1 MDTRQIMTAKTAPL
15 FDSSKSMNILSRFL
29 LPQCGSEG
37 ALANTP
43 DEPDL
48 AVTQISREEFDHLL
62 ALANSN
68 HVVVRGLEAF
78 RRIGTKANEAAREEW
93 ATTAIAAERAR
104 IDNAISYLRAIC
116 DGFEAAGFDVT
127 VIKSLDHWPDLG
139 SDLDLYTNTD
149 PEDVLRLMT
158 GRFQAEIA
166 PRSWGDRL
174 ANKWNFVV
182 PGLREAVEIHM
193 GRLGQT
199 GEQVAI
205 ATSLVRRARVVQVGD
220 HRFRVPAVSD
230 RLMISTLQRMYR
242 HFYFRLCDI
251 VDSASLVE
259 SGAID
264 YEDLHASAKAA
275 GIWDGV
281 ATYLVIVSDYVE
293 RYRGTGLDLP
303 PLVRSSA
310 QFGGDKLNFRRDFL
324 RVPILP
330 ESAALY
336 AAQLTTLLRN
346 RELISSAR
354 LSLLPYLATA
364 AAVGQKITGSDKG
377 IW

>member
-1 MDTRQIMTAKTAPL
+1 MTAKTAPL
-15 FDSSKSMNILSRFL
+15 PLVDSSKSMNILSRL
-29 LPQCGSEG
+29 LLVQNPGDVPFATTSR
-37 ALANTP
+37 
-43 DEPDL
+43 EPDF
-48 AVTQISREEFDHLL
+48 AITEISREQFDHLL

-68 HVVVRGLEAF
+68 HLVMRGMEVF
-78 RRIGTKANEAAREEW
+78 RQIANQADDAAREEW
-93 ATTAIAAERAR
+93 ASTAIAAERAR
-104 IDNAISYLRAIC
+104 IDNAISFLRAIC
-116 DGFEAAGFDVT
+116 DGFEAVGFDVT

-139 SDLDLYTNTD
+139 SDLDLYTNTE
-149 PEDVLRLMT
+149 PADVLRLMT

-174 ANKWNFVV
+174 ANKWNFVI
-182 PGLREAVEIHM
+182 PGLPEAVEIHM

-205 ATSLVRRARVVQVGD
+205 AASLVRRARVVQVGT
-220 HRFRVPAVSD
+220 HMFRVPAVSD

-251 VDSASLVE
+251 VDSASLAE
-259 SGAID
+259 RGAID

-275 GIWDGV
+275 GIWEGV

-303 PLVRSSA
+303 SLVRSSA
-310 QFGGDKLNFRRDFL
+310 QFGGDKLHFRRDFL